1 MIILSFGFRGL
12 PFNPKNYIS
21 ENKYF
26 IRKKIKSYLSSLG
39 IIRKLY
45 INENNNYGRFLLE
58 LEDENKGKL
67 IEKVICAINDS
78 PIRMLKFSWEQPLLK
93 MEKEESYLLPYKSW
107 LFLEFDN
114 SYEKTKQILNSLIRK
129 QELLANVEF
138 DKFLKEEEFELA
150 CQEWLLSNN

>member
-1 MIILSFGFRGL
+1 LIKLKINNIPKRKIIIMIILSFGFRGL

-78 PIRMLKFSWEQPLLK
+78 P
-93 MEKEESYLLPYKSW
+93 
-107 LFLEFDN
+107 
-114 SYEKTKQILNSLIRK
+114 
-129 QELLANVEF
+129 
-138 DKFLKEEEFELA
+138 
-150 CQEWLLSNN
+150 